1 VPIDSPPALIGT
13 KIFHSLSQTGT
24 ISGTVLTT
32 LTMVTKEDLSLIICS
47 SNETNISSLNV
58 LKVFEMKSLGDESH
72 SSPKTIFFVVI

>member
-1 VPIDSPPALIGT
+1 MPIDSPPALIGT

-24 ISGTVLTT
+24 IFGTVLTT

-47 SNETNISSLNV
+47 SNKTNILSLNV

-72 SSPKTIFFVVI
+72 SSRKTIFLVVI